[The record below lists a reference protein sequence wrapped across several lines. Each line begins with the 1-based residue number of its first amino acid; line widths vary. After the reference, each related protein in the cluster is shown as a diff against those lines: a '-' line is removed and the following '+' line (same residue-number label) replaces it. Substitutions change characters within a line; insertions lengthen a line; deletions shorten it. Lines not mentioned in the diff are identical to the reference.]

1 MFFVVNPNSRA
12 FVPIRGQQKA
22 APAALLAHPLLYIMA
37 MSLHTTKWVS
47 LCVALCAFGCVQQK
61 VEEFSGP
68 VEITLRSPDG
78 PAGGVPVKIVDEAS
92 VAKALGTLAL
102 EQDLK
107 SNISEAAYSE
117 FFNTLTLP
125 KGMSV
130 LKTKKDGR
138 VLVKQVGA
146 PHFVVAQQGPYL
158 WVGDAAEV
166 HDQRLPMGPDSMGG
180 QHALNLLIA
189 QPGVLRELTAATME
203 MVRQGKIDQAR
214 AIARCARSRALMNE
228 IDWEE
233 AAPLLAGA
241 EQALKQK
248 DYDGAREL
256 ATRVDDLIPNQAR
269 TKKLLDQVSAE
280 YGGVVRSLAGH
291 KGAVTSV
298 AYSPDGEHVLSGG
311 EDGTLRLWETAT
323 GREVRTFTGHKA
335 GVTSVAFSPD
345 GATAVSGS
353 NDSTLRL
360 WDVASGRELRA
371 TDGLGWKIAGVALSA
386 DGKFVASAADDNQV
400 KLWSVPKLELVR
412 TFAGHGW
419 RVTSVAFSPTGDSS
433 LSGSEDDSLKLW
445 DVSKGQETRT
455 FRNGFAAVTCVAFSP
470 DGQFGLSGGKDK
482 VVRIWNLDNGR
493 EVEQLKGHSQTV
505 RSVACTR
512 DGRFAVS
519 GSDDGTVKVWD
530 VTTGTEVRSFAG
542 HSGAVTGV
550 AISPSGRFVAS
561 ASADGTVK
569 IWQFPQP
576 VWSRS
581 EEVKK

>member
-1 MFFVVNPNSRA
+1 MGMSQHIRKL
-12 FVPIRGQQKA
+12 VP
-22 APAALLAHPLLYIMA
+22 
-37 MSLHTTKWVS
+37 

-68 VEITLRSPDG
+68 VEISLRSPDG
-78 PAGGVPVKIVDEAS
+78 PAAGVPVKIVDEAS
-92 VAKALGTLAL
+92 IAKALGTLAL

-117 FFNTLTLP
+117 FFNTLTLS

-130 LKTKKDGR
+130 LKTKQNGR

-146 PHFVVAQQGPYL
+146 PHFVVAQEGQYL
-158 WVGDAAEV
+158 WVADAAAV
-166 HDQRLPMGPDSMGG
+166 HDQSLPMGPDSMGG
-180 QHALNLLIA
+180 QHALNFLIA

-241 EQALKQK
+241 EHALKQK
-248 DYDGAREL
+248 DYDTARQL
-256 ATRVDDLIPNQAR
+256 ATRVDDLIPNQTR

-280 YGGVVRSLAGH
+280 YGGEVRSLAGH

-298 AYSPDGEHVLSGG
+298 AYSPDGSYLLSGG
-311 EDGTLRLWETAT
+311 EDGTLKLWETAT

-345 GATAVSGS
+345 GSMAVSGS

-371 TDGLGWKIAGVALSA
+371 TDGLGWKIAGVAFSA

-412 TFAGHGW
+412 AFAGHGW
-419 RVTSVAFSPTGDSS
+419 RVTSVAFSPTGGSS

-445 DVSKGQETRT
+445 DVAKGQETRT

-482 VVRIWNLDNGR
+482 VVRIWNLDSGR

-542 HSGAVTGV
+542 HTGAVTGV

>member
-1 MFFVVNPNSRA
+1 MGMSQH
-12 FVPIRGQQKA
+12 IRK
-22 APAALLAHPLLYIMA
+22 L
-37 MSLHTTKWVS
+37 VS
-47 LCVALCAFGCVQQK
+47 LCVVLCAFGCVQQK

-92 VAKALGTLAL
+92 VAKALGTLAV

-107 SNISEAAYSE
+107 NNISEAAYSE
-117 FFNTLTLP
+117 FFNTLTLS

-241 EQALKQK
+241 EHALQQK
-248 DYDGAREL
+248 DYATARQL

-280 YGGVVRSLAGH
+280 YGGEVRSLAGH

-298 AYSPDGEHVLSGG
+298 AYSPDGAYVLSGG

-323 GREVRTFTGHKA
+323 GRDVRTFTGHKA

-371 TDGLGWKIAGVALSA
+371 TDGLGWKIAGVAFSA

-400 KLWSVPKLELVR
+400 KLWSMPKLELVR

-482 VVRIWNLDNGR
+482 VVRIWNLDSGR
-493 EVEQLKGHSQTV
+493 EVEQLKGHTQTV

-530 VTTGTEVRSFAG
+530 VTTGTEVRSFSG
-542 HSGAVTGV
+542 HTGAVMGV
-550 AISPSGRFVAS
+550 AVSPSGRFVAS

-576 VWSRS
+576 VWARG

>member
-1 MFFVVNPNSRA
+1 
-12 FVPIRGQQKA
+12 
-22 APAALLAHPLLYIMA
+22 MA
-37 MSLHTTKWVS
+37 MSPRIRYLLP
-47 LCVALCAFGCVQQK
+47 LCVAFCVSGCVQQK
-61 VEEFSGP
+61 VEELTGP
-68 VEITLRSPDG
+68 VEISLRSTDG
-78 PAGGVPVKIVDEAS
+78 PAAGVPVKIVDEAAI
-92 VAKALGTLAL
+92 AKALGTLAL

-107 SNISEAAYSE
+107 NTISEAAYSD

-125 KGMSV
+125 KGATV

-138 VLVKQVGA
+138 VLANRVGA
-146 PHFVVAQQGPYL
+146 PYYVVAQDGPHL
-158 WVGDAAEV
+158 WVADAAEI
-166 HDQRLPMGPDSMGG
+166 HDQRLPLGPDSMGG
-180 QHALNLLIA
+180 QHALTLLIA

-214 AIARCARSRALMNE
+214 AIAKCARSRALMNE

-241 EQALKQK
+241 EHALKQK
-248 DYDGAREL
+248 DYATARRL
-256 ATRVDDLIPNQAR
+256 ANRVDDLIPNQQR

-280 YGGVVRSLAGH
+280 YGGEVRSLAGH

-298 AYSPDGEHVLSGG
+298 AYSPDGTYVLSGG
-311 EDGTLRLWETAT
+311 EDGTLKLWETAT

-360 WDVASGRELRA
+360 WDVASGKELRA
-371 TDGLGWKIAGVALSA
+371 TDGLGWKIAGVAFSA

-412 TFAGHGW
+412 ALTGHGW
-419 RVTSVAFSPTGDSS
+419 RVTSVAFSPNGDAS

-455 FRNGFAAVTCVAFSP
+455 FRNGFSAVTCVAFSP

-482 VVRIWNLDNGR
+482 VVHIWNLDTGH
-493 EVEQLKGHSQTV
+493 EVEQLKGHTQTV
-505 RSVACTR
+505 RSVAFTH
-512 DGRFAVS
+512 DGRYVVGGGDF
-519 GSDDGTVKVWD
+519 GTVEVWD
-530 VTTGTEVRSFAG
+530 ATTGTDIRSFDGHAG
-542 HSGAVTGV
+542 TVTGV
-550 AISPSGRFVAS
+550 SVSPSGRYVAS
-561 ASADGTVK
+561 SSTDGTVK

-576 VWSRS
+576 VWPRS
-581 EEVKK
+581 EEVQK

>member
-1 MFFVVNPNSRA
+1 
-12 FVPIRGQQKA
+12 
-22 APAALLAHPLLYIMA
+22 
-37 MSLHTTKWVS
+37 VS
-47 LCVALCAFGCVQQK
+47 LFVALCAFGCIQQR
-61 VEEFSGP
+61 VEELSGP

-78 PAGGVPVKIVDEAS
+78 PAGGVAVKIVDEAA
-92 VAKALGTLAL
+92 VAKALGTLAVH
-102 EQDLK
+102 QDLK
-107 SNISEAAYSE
+107 NTLSESVYSE

-125 KGMSV
+125 KGLSV
-130 LKTKKDGR
+130 VKTKKDGR
-138 VLVKQVGA
+138 VLLKQLGE
-146 PHFVVAQQGPYL
+146 PYFVVAQEGQHL
-158 WVGDAAEV
+158 WVAAAAEV
-166 HDQRLPMGPDSMGG
+166 RDHRLPMGPDSMGG

-241 EQALKQK
+241 EHALQQK
-248 DYDGAREL
+248 DYETARQL
-256 ATRVDDLIPNQAR
+256 ANRVEDLIPNQAR
-269 TKKLLDQVSAE
+269 TKKLLDEVSAA
-280 YGGVVRSLAGH
+280 YGGEVRSLAGH

-298 AYSPDGEHVLSGG
+298 AYSPSGAYLLSGG
-311 EDGTLRLWETAT
+311 EDGTLRLWEPAT

-335 GVTSVAFSPD
+335 GVTGVAFSPD
-345 GATAVSGS
+345 GSMAVSGS

-371 TDGLGWKIAGVALSA
+371 TDGLGWKIAGVAFSG
-386 DGKFVASAADDNQV
+386 DGKFAASAADDNQV
-400 KLWSVPKLELVR
+400 KLWSVPGLGMVR
-412 TFAGHGW
+412 AFAGHGW

-445 DVSKGQETRT
+445 DVAKGQETRT
-455 FRNGFAAVTCVAFSP
+455 FRTGFAAVTCVAFSP
-470 DGQFGLSGGKDK
+470 DGQFGLSGGKDA

-505 RSVACTR
+505 RSVAFTR

-519 GSDDGTVKVWD
+519 GSEDRTVKVWD
-530 VTTGTEVRSFAG
+530 VSTGTEIRSFAG
-542 HSGAVTGV
+542 HTGAVSGV
-550 AISPSGRFVAS
+550 AVSPSGRFVAS

-569 IWQFPQP
+569 IWQLPQP
-576 VWSRS
+576 VWPRS

>member
-1 MFFVVNPNSRA
+1 M
-12 FVPIRGQQKA
+12 G
-22 APAALLAHPLLYIMA
+22 
-37 MSLHTTKWVS
+37 MSPHTTKWVS

-92 VAKALGTLAL
+92 VAKALGTLAV

-117 FFNTLTLP
+117 FFNTLTLS
-125 KGMSV
+125 KGMSM
-130 LKTKKDGR
+130 LKTKTDGR
-138 VLVKQVGA
+138 VLVKHVGA

-158 WVGDAAEV
+158 WVADAAEV
-166 HDQRLPMGPDSMGG
+166 HDQRLPMGPDTMGG

-203 MVRQGKIDQAR
+203 MVRAGKIDQAR

-241 EQALKQK
+241 ERALKHK
-248 DYDGAREL
+248 DYDNARQL
-256 ATRVDDLIPNQAR
+256 ATRVDDLIPNQER
-269 TKKLLDQVSAE
+269 TKKLLDQISAE
-280 YGGVVRSLAGH
+280 YGGEVRSLAGH

-298 AYSPDGEHVLSGG
+298 AYSPDGTYVLSGG

-371 TDGLGWKIAGVALSA
+371 TDGLGWKIAGVAFSA

-412 TFAGHGW
+412 ALAGHGW
-419 RVTSVAFSPTGDSS
+419 RVTSVAFSPTGDSP

-445 DVSKGQETRT
+445 DVAKGQETRT
-455 FRNGFAAVTCVAFSP
+455 FRNGFVAVTCVAFSP
-470 DGQFGLSGGKDK
+470 DGQFGLSGGKDRL
-482 VVRIWNLDNGR
+482 VRIWNLDNGR
-493 EVEQLKGHSQTV
+493 EVAQLKGHSRIV
-505 RSVACTR
+505 RSVAFTR
-512 DGRFAVS
+512 DGRYVVS
-519 GSDDGTVKVWD
+519 GGDDGTVEVWD
-530 VTTGTEVRSFAG
+530 VTTGTEIRSFDG
-542 HSGAVTGV
+542 HAGAVTGV
-550 AISPSGRFVAS
+550 SVSPNGRYVAS
-561 ASADGTVK
+561 SSADGTVK

-576 VWSRS
+576 VWSRA
-581 EEVKK
+581 EEVQK

>member
-1 MFFVVNPNSRA
+1 M
-12 FVPIRGQQKA
+12 
-22 APAALLAHPLLYIMA
+22 LAHPLLYMMG
-37 MSLHTTKWVS
+37 MSQRIRQLMS

-61 VEEFSGP
+61 VEEFGGP

-78 PAGGVPVKIVDEAS
+78 PAAGVPVKIVDEAA

-102 EQDLK
+102 QQDLK
-107 SNISEAAYSE
+107 NTISETVYSD
-117 FFNTLTLP
+117 FFNTLTLS

-130 LKTKKDGR
+130 VKTKQDGR
-138 VLVKQVGA
+138 ILVKHVGA
-146 PHFVVAQQGPYL
+146 PYYVVAQEGQHL
-158 WVGDAAEV
+158 WVADAAEV
-166 HDQRLPMGPDSMGG
+166 HDSRLPMGPNSMGG
-180 QHALNLLIA
+180 QHALTLLIA

-241 EQALKQK
+241 ERALKQK
-248 DYDGAREL
+248 DYDTARRL
-256 ATRVDDLIPNQAR
+256 ASRVDDLIPNQAR
-269 TKKLLDQVSAE
+269 TKKLLDQVSAA
-280 YGGVVRSLAGH
+280 YGGEVRSLAGH

-298 AYSPDGEHVLSGG
+298 AFSPDGTYLLSGG
-311 EDGTLRLWETAT
+311 EDGTLKLWETAT

-335 GVTSVAFSPD
+335 GVTGVAFSPD
-345 GATAVSGS
+345 GSTAVSGS
-353 NDSTLRL
+353 SDSTLRL
-360 WDVASGRELRA
+360 WDVASGRQLRA
-371 TDGLGWKIAGVALSA
+371 TDGLGWKIAGVAFSA
-386 DGKFVASAADDNQV
+386 DGRFVATAADDNQV
-400 KLWSVPKLELVR
+400 KLWSLPKLELVR
-412 TFAGHGW
+412 AFAGHGW
-419 RVTSVAFSPTGDSS
+419 RVTSVVFSPTGGSS

-445 DVSKGQETRT
+445 DVSNGQETRT

-482 VVRIWNLDNGR
+482 MVRIWNLDSGR

-505 RSVACTR
+505 RSVAFTR

-519 GSDDGTVKVWD
+519 GSEDRTVKVWD
-530 VTTGTEVRSFAG
+530 VSTGTEIRSFTG
-542 HSGAVTGV
+542 HTGAVTGV
-550 AISPSGRFVAS
+550 AVSPSGRYVAS

-576 VWSRS
+576 VWPRS

>member
-1 MFFVVNPNSRA
+1 
-12 FVPIRGQQKA
+12 
-22 APAALLAHPLLYIMA
+22 